1 MLGGLAGPCVYAT
14 ERQMGPLQ
22 DQALLAFTALSCQ
35 QSGTGGTFED
45 FADSL
50 VGLGRALKV
59 FVGSDL
65 LADFLTLE
73 ITVSAVP
80 I

>member
-1 MLGGLAGPCVYAT
+1 
-14 ERQMGPLQ
+14 MGPLQ

-35 QSGTGGTFED
+35 QCSTGGTFED
-45 FADSL
+45 FANSL
-50 VGLGRALKV
+50 VGLGRAFKV

-65 LADFLTLE
+65 LADFLALE
-73 ITVSAVP
+73 TTMSAVL